1 MAVGINRE
9 EDKVV
14 NDKHEDIVTKLT
26 DGEEI
31 IELTKHGVFRV
42 KADGTRTK
50 IISPTNPLE
59 DVVNNP
65 SHYKHGGIETIELI
79 KAFLSPEEWRGYLKG
94 TLYAYRDRAPY
105 KGQTERD
112 YEKAKRYW
120 EWLKEA
126 MGETK

>member
-42 KADGTRTK
+42 KADGTRTN
-50 IISPTNPLE
+50 IISSTNPLE

-65 SHYKHGGIETIELI
+65 SHYKHGGIETIDLI
-79 KAFLSPEEWRGYLKG
+79 KAFLTPEEWRGYLKG
-94 TLYAYRDRAPY
+94 NIIKYRDRANNNGNTEQDLV
-105 KGQTERD
+105 KGKWYFDR
-112 YEKAKRYW
+112 
-120 EWLKEA
+120 LKEA
-126 MGETK
+126 MGETE